1 VRVQVGGQVYV
12 NFATDDYLDLA
23 GDPRL
28 ARAAAAAAL
37 RYGCGAGAP
46 YQRTGYL
53 PSHRSL
59 ERALTIREDSESVVV
74 VESGPAAAAILVGS
88 IARRGDTIFCDH
100 LNAPNLVDGCS
111 LSGASVVH
119 YRHADLETLESLLRV
134 RGTRSRRRLIVTETL
149 FGAGGDLAPLVDIV
163 GLAEQFDALVVV
175 DESHATGVLGT
186 RGRGLTDLVP
196 EGMPGYRRVC
206 KVASLNNAL
215 GSQGG
220 FISGPY
226 HFIAPVA
233 RHPSLIT
240 GGSLGVPAAAAAR
253 KALSLAD
260 AEPDRRR
267 RALALADRLRSL
279 LRSRGFPTGVAPTQ
293 IVRVGVG
300 NSRDTE
306 RVSQRLQGMGLLVPG
321 LRSPFVPRGTAR
333 LRVSLTAGHTDTDV
347 DRLVECL
354 GAVRSEMVVG

>member
-1 VRVQVGGQVYV
+1 MGGHVFV
-12 NFATDDYLDLA
+12 NFASDDYLDLA

-59 ERALTIREDSESVVV
+59 ERALTVREDSESVVV
-74 VESGPAAAAILVGS
+74 VESGLVAAVVLLGS
-88 IARRGDTIFCDH
+88 MARRGDTIFSDH
-100 LNAPNLVDGCS
+100 LNSSNLVDSCR
-111 LSGASVVH
+111 LSGASVVQ

-149 FGAGGDLAPLVDIV
+149 FGAAGDLVPLAEIV
-163 GLAEQFDALVVV
+163 ALAEQFDALVVV
-175 DESHATGVLGT
+175 DESHATGVLGA
-186 RGRGLTDLVP
+186 RGRGLTDLLP
-196 EGMPGYRRVC
+196 EGTAGYRRVC

-220 FISGPY
+220 FISGPR
-226 HFIAPVA
+226 HFLTPVT
-233 RHPSLIT
+233 RHPGLVT
-240 GGSLGVPAAAAAR
+240 AGSLSVPAAAAAR
-253 KALSLAD
+253 KALALAD

-279 LRSRGFPTGVAPTQ
+279 LQSRGFPTGTAPTQ
-293 IVRVGVG
+293 IVRVTVG

-306 RVSQRLQGMGLLVPG
+306 QVSQRLQGMGLLVPA

-354 GAVRSEMVVG
+354 GAVRSAFVVG